1 MYSWVRTGEYVFSNI
16 CPVLSNCRHRRQISA
31 NEDAPLNKFVK
42 KSELTR
48 TALFSAA
55 QRVIVKVG
63 YEGAQLETIAR
74 EAGRTKGSV
83 YAHFRSKE
91 QLFVAMMEFIVAER
105 RRAVSSLSL
114 DQNGEALRQAV
125 RLVCLKAA
133 LDDSWLVIIL
143 EFRRHAYRNPK
154 SVSSV
159 LESYNQLWDVF
170 HGLLMRLAPY
180 SRRTPEEVSTCLE
193 ILRAVTP
200 ALPLEPRLRRRPAT
214 ALRNRRASFGKIFD
228 LLFPPS

>member
-1 MYSWVRTGEYVFSNI
+1 
-16 CPVLSNCRHRRQISA
+16 LSRSVKLGHRGQSCE
-31 NEDAPLNKFVK
+31 NEDATLNKFAK

-91 QLFVAMMEFIVAER
+91 QLFIAMMEFIVSQR
-105 RRAVSSLSL
+105 RRVVGSLSL
-114 DQNGEALRQAV
+114 DQKGEALRQAV
-125 RLVCLKAA
+125 RSVCLKAA
-133 LDDSWLVIIL
+133 LDDSWLLIVL
-143 EFRRHAYRNPK
+143 EFKRHVYRNPEWM
-154 SVSSV
+154 SPVQ
-159 LESYNQLWDVF
+159 ESYNQLWDEF
-170 HGLLMRLAPY
+170 HSLLMRLAPH
-180 SRRTPEEVSTCLE
+180 SRRTPEEVNTCLE

-200 ALPLEPRLRRRPAT
+200 ALPLESRLRRRPAT
-214 ALRNRRASFGKIFD
+214 ALRNRRASFEKIFD

>member
-1 MYSWVRTGEYVFSNI
+1 MYPWVCTDEYVFSNI
-16 CPVLSNCRHRRQISA
+16 CPAVSNWAIAGKAAKTRTPQ
-31 NEDAPLNKFVK
+31 LNKFVK
-42 KSELTR
+42 KSALTR

-63 YEGAQLETIAR
+63 YERAQLETIAR

-91 QLFVAMMEFIVAER
+91 QLFIAMMEFIVSER
-105 RRAVSSLSL
+105 RRVVSSLSL
-114 DQNGEALRQAV
+114 DQKGEALRQAV

-133 LDDSWLVIIL
+133 LDDSWLLIVL
-143 EFRRHAYRNPK
+143 EFKRHVFRNPE
-154 SVSSV
+154 SMSPVR
-159 LESYNQLWDVF
+159 ESYNQFWDEF
-170 HGLLMRLAPY
+170 HGLLMRLAPH
-180 SRRTPEEVSTCLE
+180 SRRTPEEVNTCLE

-200 ALPLEPRLRRRPAT
+200 ALPLESRLRRRPAT
-214 ALRNRRASFGKIFD
+214 ALRNRRASFEKIFD